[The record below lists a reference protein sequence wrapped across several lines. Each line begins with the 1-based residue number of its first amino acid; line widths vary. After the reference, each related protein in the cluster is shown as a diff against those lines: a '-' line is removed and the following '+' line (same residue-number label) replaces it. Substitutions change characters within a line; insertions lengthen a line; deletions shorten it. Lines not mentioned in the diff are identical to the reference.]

1 MGGGSVHR
9 ARGAAGAHKLF
20 RGIQLLVSDEE
31 VEEAVETHATK
42 PAGLKE
48 LLTHEGVR
56 VATGF

>member
-1 MGGGSVHR
+1 MPPPRRAR

-20 RGIQLLVSDEE
+20 RGIQLLVTDEE
-31 VEEAVETHATK
+31 VEEAVEMHATK

-56 VATGF
+56 AATGF

>member
-1 MGGGSVHR
+1 
-9 ARGAAGAHKLF
+9 
-20 RGIQLLVSDEE
+20 
-31 VEEAVETHATK
+31 VETHATK